1 MNTND
6 GVESGNALFDCLDA
20 VATGQRKLPQE
31 FNAEF
36 MRRRIHPSLWIVFFT
51 VSRRS
56 SSDLPMLDCDS
67 DVMKG
72 FGIPFSNFDP
82 KYQRFTFHKDSNTLR
97 ITDDKYQYDFM
108 LSNIQTRKS

>member
-1 MNTND
+1 
-6 GVESGNALFDCLDA
+6 
-20 VATGQRKLPQE
+20 
-31 FNAEF
+31 
-36 MRRRIHPSLWIVFFT
+36 
-51 VSRRS
+51 
-56 SSDLPMLDCDS
+56 MLDCDS